1 MTHSVAKP
9 VSGLDKVEAIFASKK
24 VKIAMMLALFA
35 LLVGTFAHAGT
46 TDNLGIQTTYA
57 KIVGW
62 FTDTYV
68 SRTVAIILFVVG
80 VTRAIG
86 GQWLQFFIML
96 GFAVLI
102 SQGQTIIEKLF
113 TGTLPM

>member
-1 MTHSVAKP
+1 MTQANVVA
-9 VSGLDKVEAIFASKK
+9 VSKVEAFMASKMG
-24 VKIAMMLALFA
+24 KIVLMVLAFA
-35 LLVGTFAHAGT
+35 VIAGVSAYAGS
-46 TDNLGIQTTYA
+46 TDNLGIKTTYDSV
-57 KIVGW
+57 VGW

-68 SRTVAIILFVVG
+68 SRTVAIILFVIG
-80 VTRAIG
+80 VTRAIQ

-113 TGTLPM
+113 SATLPM